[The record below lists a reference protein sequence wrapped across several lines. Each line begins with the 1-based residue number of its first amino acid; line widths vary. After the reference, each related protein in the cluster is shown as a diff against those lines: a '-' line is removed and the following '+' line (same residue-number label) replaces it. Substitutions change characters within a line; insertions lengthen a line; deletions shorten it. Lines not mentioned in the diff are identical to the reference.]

1 MKKNNTW
8 MTVATLVLGIAALVL
23 ILVSIFNENSSNMVL
38 TAGLACAVLGCLLN
52 VVRFVQNRKPTN
64 R

>member
-1 MKKNNTW
+1 MKKNNSW
-8 MTVATLVLGIAALVL
+8 MTVVTLILGIAALVL
-23 ILVSIFNENSSNMVL
+23 ILVSIFNENSSNTVL

-52 VVRFVQNRKPTN
+52 VIRFMQNRKAEN

>member
-23 ILVSIFNENSSNMVL
+23 ILISIFNENSSNTVL

-52 VVRFVQNRKPTN
+52 VIRFVKNRKAGN

>member
-8 MTVATLVLGIAALVL
+8 MTVVTLVLGIAALVL
-23 ILVSIFNENSSNMVL
+23 ILVSIFNENSSNTVL

-52 VVRFVQNRKPTN
+52 VIRFMQNRKAEN

>member
-23 ILVSIFNENSSNMVL
+23 ILISILNKNASNTVL
-38 TAGLACAVLGCLLN
+38 AAGLACAVLGGLLN
-52 VVRFVQNRKPTN
+52 VIRFVQNKKA
-64 R
+64 

>member
-8 MTVATLVLGIAALVL
+8 MTVVTLILGIAALVL
-23 ILVSIFNENSSNMVL
+23 ILVSIFNENSSNTIL

-52 VVRFVQNRKPTN
+52 VIRFVKNRKAGN

>member
-23 ILVSIFNENSSNMVL
+23 ILISILNENASRTVL
-38 TAGLACAVLGCLLN
+38 TAGLACTALGCGLNLIRLL
-52 VVRFVQNRKPTN
+52 QNKKAEN

>member
-8 MTVATLVLGIAALVL
+8 MTVVTLILGIAALVL
-23 ILVSIFNENSSNMVL
+23 ILVSIFNENSSNTIL

-52 VVRFVQNRKPTN
+52 VIRFMQNRQAEN
-64 R
+64 H